1 MAFSTACSIMYT
13 LQHLCTEERTK
24 EEWKS
29 LWGEKKKKDV
39 SCDPC
44 SGRTGILTSLIE
56 IRFPEQLGSPPPSL
70 LPPTPQQLQRSPCP
84 TRGPGQEGAG
94 QQAPHMEMGKSLGE
108 SERWPRTPG
117 WTEVSSQAG
126 EKSVDP
132 WAQGCLGWRG
142 ITAEEGCEQAPQQ
155 RPFPP
160 QFVPWVLSAS
170 SNSSKTMIW
179 RGKQVSWF
187 QT

>member
-1 MAFSTACSIMYT
+1 MLYWVMSSNIFSPSNGFLYGLFNNVYTATPLHRGKNKGGMEIIV
-13 LQHLCTEERTK
+13 
-24 EEWKS
+24 
-29 LWGEKKKKDV
+29 GGKKKKDV

-108 SERWPRTPG
+108 SERWPRTAG

-132 WAQGCLGWRG
+132 
-142 ITAEEGCEQAPQQ
+142 
-155 RPFPP
+155 
-160 QFVPWVLSAS
+160 
-170 SNSSKTMIW
+170 
-179 RGKQVSWF
+179 
-187 QT
+187 